1 MVITDGK
8 QTTDR
13 GPYTPLQLVSS
24 RLRNKGAAVF
34 ALGIGLSVDSSELE
48 QIASS
53 PENVITIDS
62 FEELTDKIKDFR
74 DGFCKGRLHTYLVFV
89 S

>member
-1 MVITDGK
+1 M
-8 QTTDR
+8 
-13 GPYTPLQLVSS
+13 
-24 RLRNKGAAVF
+24 F

-62 FEELTDKIKDFR
+62 FEDLTDKIKDFR
-74 DGFCKGRLHTYLVFV
+74 DGFCKGRLHTCLVFV
-89 S
+89 SNLLLTLKNYTCTAFHLFNKSELF

>member
-1 MVITDGK
+1 M
-8 QTTDR
+8 
-13 GPYTPLQLVSS
+13 
-24 RLRNKGAAVF
+24 F

-62 FEELTDKIKDFR
+62 FEDLTDKIKDFR
-74 DGFCKGRLHTYLVFV
+74 DGFCKGRLLTCLVFV